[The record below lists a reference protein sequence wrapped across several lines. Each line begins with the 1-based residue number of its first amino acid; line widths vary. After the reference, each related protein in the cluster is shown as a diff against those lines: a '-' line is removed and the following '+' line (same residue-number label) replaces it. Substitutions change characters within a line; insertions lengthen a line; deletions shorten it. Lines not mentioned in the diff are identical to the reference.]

1 MQCTLGRGARWGFRG
16 RDVPRGLG
24 SCHAARKDLWVE
36 TTCESVLLESIER
49 GVRTFL
55 FSSDEGEVA
64 DRRGWVASCLDRS
77 TASTLPT
84 AEIEDLNLLFS
95 TGDGIRTESGAH
107 FASSCTLETPEDTT
121 RLSQSLGAS
130 SAGDLFVV
138 HFHSSSKDDDVWKII
153 PAENLI
159 AAKGMTGSK
168 ILPVCDTP
176 GEATTMLTVLEAG
189 TDGVVLRTEVPGAVT
204 EVAGFL
210 EAADAKETLAKA
222 TVTRVVFGGMGDRA
236 CVDLCALLKPGEGL
250 LCGSFSR
257 GLFLVHSE
265 CEESEYINSRP
276 FRVNAGP
283 VHSYVKMPGDRTAYL
298 SELAAGDEVLVVSP
312 RGEARVATVGRVKIE
327 HRPLVR
333 VDARE
338 AQTGDEIS
346 VFLQNAETVKVV
358 APGGEAVP
366 VTSLEPGDEV
376 LCSYQEGARHTG
388 IPVEERIVER

>member
-1 MQCTLGRGARWGFRG
+1 M
-16 RDVPRGLG
+16 
-24 SCHAARKDLWVE
+24 
-36 TTCESVLLESIER
+36 
-49 GVRTFL
+49 
-55 FSSDEGEVA
+55 
-64 DRRGWVASCLDRS
+64 
-77 TASTLPT
+77 
-84 AEIEDLNLLFS
+84 
-95 TGDGIRTESGAH
+95 
-107 FASSCTLETPEDTT
+107 
-121 RLSQSLGAS
+121 
-130 SAGDLFVV
+130 
-138 HFHSSSKDDDVWKII
+138 WKII

-276 FRVNAGP
+276 VRVNAGP
-283 VHSYVKMPGDRTAYL
+283 
-298 SELAAGDEVLVVSP
+298 
-312 RGEARVATVGRVKIE
+312 GETP
-327 HRPLVR
+327 RPLL
-333 VDARE
+333 
-338 AQTGDEIS
+338 S
-346 VFLQNAETVKVV
+346 
-358 APGGEAVP
+358 
-366 VTSLEPGDEV
+366 S
-376 LCSYQEGARHTG
+376 
-388 IPVEERIVER
+388 

>member
-1 MQCTLGRGARWGFRG
+1 M
-16 RDVPRGLG
+16 
-24 SCHAARKDLWVE
+24 
-36 TTCESVLLESIER
+36 
-49 GVRTFL
+49 
-55 FSSDEGEVA
+55 
-64 DRRGWVASCLDRS
+64 
-77 TASTLPT
+77 
-84 AEIEDLNLLFS
+84 
-95 TGDGIRTESGAH
+95 
-107 FASSCTLETPEDTT
+107 
-121 RLSQSLGAS
+121 
-130 SAGDLFVV
+130 
-138 HFHSSSKDDDVWKII
+138 WKII

-236 CVDLCALLKPGEGL
+236 CVDLRALLKPGEGL

-265 CEESEYINSRP
+265 CESQSTLTRGPSGSTPAQVRRPDPSFRRSPLTLSEEKERALTP
-276 FRVNAGP
+276 FHPCASCAT

-338 AQTGDEIS
+338 AQTGGRNLG
-346 VFLQNAETVKVV
+346 VFAERGDGE
-358 APGGEAVP
+358 GG
-366 VTSLEPGDEV
+366 
-376 LCSYQEGARHTG
+376 GAGGGR
-388 IPVEERIVER
+388 PCL

>member
-1 MQCTLGRGARWGFRG
+1 
-16 RDVPRGLG
+16 
-24 SCHAARKDLWVE
+24 
-36 TTCESVLLESIER
+36 
-49 GVRTFL
+49 
-55 FSSDEGEVA
+55 
-64 DRRGWVASCLDRS
+64 
-77 TASTLPT
+77 
-84 AEIEDLNLLFS
+84 
-95 TGDGIRTESGAH
+95 
-107 FASSCTLETPEDTT
+107 
-121 RLSQSLGAS
+121 
-130 SAGDLFVV
+130 
-138 HFHSSSKDDDVWKII
+138 VWKII

-283 VHSYVKMPGDRTAYL
+283 
-298 SELAAGDEVLVVSP
+298 
-312 RGEARVATVGRVKIE
+312 GETP
-327 HRPLVR
+327 RPLL
-333 VDARE
+333 
-338 AQTGDEIS
+338 S
-346 VFLQNAETVKVV
+346 
-358 APGGEAVP
+358 
-366 VTSLEPGDEV
+366 S
-376 LCSYQEGARHTG
+376 
-388 IPVEERIVER
+388 